1 MDYNMVGWFEVP
13 VTDMERAITFY
24 QTVFNVKLERHEMGD
39 LDMAWF
45 PFFSDA
51 SGAMGALVRHA
62 EWYKPSADG
71 TLVYFNSRGKDLD
84 DELSRIEAAGGTVLQ
99 PKTLIAE
106 SYGYMAI
113 FFDSEGNRVAL
124 HSME

>member
-51 SGAMGALVRHA
+51 PGAMGALVRHA